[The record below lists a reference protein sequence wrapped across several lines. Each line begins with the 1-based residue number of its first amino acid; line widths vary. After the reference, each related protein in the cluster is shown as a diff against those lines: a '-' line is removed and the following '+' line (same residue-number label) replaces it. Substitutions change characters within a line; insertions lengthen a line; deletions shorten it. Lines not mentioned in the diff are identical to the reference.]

1 MAIIFITKLM
11 MIQVSILNLKVL
23 IEQIHHQKKIQS
35 QINLLKILQILKRI
49 LLLFL
54 KMNKNVNALL
64 KF

>member
-11 MIQVSILNLKVL
+11 MIQMSILNLKVL
-23 IEQIHHQKKIQS
+23 IEQIHQQKTIQS
-35 QINLLKILQILKRI
+35 QRNLLKILQILKRI
-49 LLLFL
+49 LLLLL